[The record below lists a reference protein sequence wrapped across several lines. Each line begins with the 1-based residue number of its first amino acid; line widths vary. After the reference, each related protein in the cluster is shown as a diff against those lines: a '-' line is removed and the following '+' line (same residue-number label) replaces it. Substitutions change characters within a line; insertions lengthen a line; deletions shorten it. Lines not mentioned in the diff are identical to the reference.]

1 MSLILDASA
10 TLGFVM
16 PDEATQAS
24 RELLVV
30 IQRSGAWVPS
40 LWRLEVANSL
50 SAAIRRGRINRE
62 FRDDTLDDLLLL
74 DILVDERT
82 DSAAWGGTLTVADR
96 HSLTFYDSAYLE
108 LAQGRK
114 LAAGDAGCRVEKSR
128 GGGGCRAD
136 IGVDY

>member
-96 HSLTFYDSAYLE
+96 HSLTFYCL
-108 LAQGRK
+108 LGIG
-114 LAAGDAGCRVEKSR
+114 AGPQTRRWRRWMQS
-128 GGGGCRAD
+128 
-136 IGVDY
+136 